1 MTIANLQT
9 FIRYLTNTD
18 SVSLTDANLLIFINQ
33 KYEGIVGNLIAET
46 AGAIWQFGDI
56 NYTAFPTYTMDL
68 VSGQA
73 TYDISSL
80 ITTTNQQTIA
90 QTRPLTIMG
99 VEVVD
104 NNGNSHP
111 LEPITLQEI
120 RESGFGQ
127 PDYFETDGRPQYY
140 EKREYMLVLYPAP
153 DNGVNVT
160 LTNGLRIFF
169 LRTANIYTSAEVTT
183 GTKQPGFPSPWHDA
197 LAYAVAYIVAIANGL
212 PNANQ
217 LKNQKE
223 EKYKKLLAFISRNN
237 QDDRHIMSNKP
248 IAFI

>member
-1 MTIANLQT
+1 MTIQNLQT

-18 SVSLTDANLLIFINQ
+18 SASLTDANLLIFINQ
-33 KYEGIVGNLIAET
+33 EYERIVGNLIAET
-46 AGAIWQFGDI
+46 AVAIWQFGDI
-56 NYTAFPTYTMDL
+56 NYTAFPTYTINL
-68 VSGQA
+68 VYSQA
-73 TYDISSL
+73 EYDISGL
-80 ITTTNQQTIA
+80 ITTTSEQTIA

-111 LEPITLQEI
+111 LEPITLQDI

-153 DNGVNVT
+153 DNGVTVT
-160 LTNGLRIFF
+160 LSGGLRIFF

-197 LAYAVAYIVAIANGL
+197 IAYAVAYVYAIINELPFANHL
-212 PNANQ
+212 LSERN
-217 LKNQKE
+217 KREKE
-223 EKYKKLLAFISRNN
+223 LLAFISRRN
-237 QDDRHIMSNKP
+237 QDDRFIMKP
-248 IAFI
+248 KRE